1 MAPEFLAGM
10 HVGDVA
16 LDQPELSSLD
26 GIVQCE
32 RGVGVS
38 TWIEDST
45 DQVPGRLPASGLLDP
60 VDEHALVVRLPAVGL
75 ELVLRGFGAA
85 ERLDVGERLN
95 AVDAWFTGP
104 EQVEVRSV
112 QHENCLHDASP

>member
-1 MAPEFLAGM
+1 MAPEFLAGV

-16 LDQPELSSLD
+16 LDQPELCSLD

-45 DQVPGRLPASGLLDP
+45 DQVPGRLPASGFLNPLVYIAVIAGIGALSYIFL
-60 VDEHALVVRLPAVGL
+60 VDRVERI
-75 ELVLRGFGAA
+75 VL
-85 ERLDVGERLN
+85 
-95 AVDAWFTGP
+95 
-104 EQVEVRSV
+104 
-112 QHENCLHDASP
+112 